1 MLCEKKI
8 QDFFDMYCDEICDG
22 NVVSC
27 TIINSPKHYVT
38 VPELI
43 K

>member
-1 MLCEKKI
+1 
-8 QDFFDMYCDEICDG
+8 MYCDEICDG
-22 NVVSC
+22 IVVSC
-27 TIINSPKHYVT
+27 TIVQETTLIIINSPKHYVT